1 MKYRLLIA
9 IEVLD
14 FSQSLSKREQ
24 TALWKRFRE
33 MTDAPHRF
41 ADYSETD
48 STQRELDVHIHA
60 GFAIFF
66 WEDASDRHV
75 KILHLRCADG

>member
-14 FSQSLSKREQ
+14 FSRSLSKREQ

-33 MTDAPHRF
+33 MTDAPHRV

-48 STQRELDVHIHA
+48 ST
-60 GFAIFF
+60 
-66 WEDASDRHV
+66 
-75 KILHLRCADG
+75 

>member
-33 MTDAPHRF
+33 MADTPHRF

-48 STQRELDVHIHA
+48 STQRRLDVHVHA

-66 WEDASDRHV
+66 WEDATDRHV
-75 KILHLRCADG
+75 KILQLSRADG

>member
-33 MTDAPHRF
+33 MADGSHRF

-48 STQRELDVHIHA
+48 STQRDLNVHVHA

-66 WEDASDRHV
+66 WEDAADRHV
-75 KILHLRCADG
+75 KILHLRRADG